1 MPTIN
6 SKRSLRQSW
15 FPATIFVAAL
25 AAACLA
31 AGGTAHAQVTRTWS
45 TFSNADWSVTGNW
58 AGGVAAG
65 ALGTTTN
72 TDTALLSASL
82 TTTQNIDVGT
92 NRNIQS
98 LTIDGGSANTNPWQ
112 ILNGNLWLTSGG
124 TIQLTGSGGA
134 RTDRVVTPLL
144 LLGNNASYTF
154 ANNSTL
160 STRLLSVEK
169 DITGQ
174 STTGNTTTIYLAG
187 SNTGTSVFMPT
198 AMSGGTNGG
207 GLAIVKQGAGTW
219 TWAANGVSSGTSFVA
234 GSFIPVTI
242 NEGRLA
248 GNQVVS
254 APRSLTLANVAGAEY
269 MAPNG
274 QGFGG

>member
-1 MPTIN
+1 MTTMN
-6 SKRSLRQSW
+6 SNRRLSQSW

-45 TFSNADWSVTGNW
+45 TISNADWSVTGNW

-72 TDTALLSASL
+72 TDTALLSAPL
-82 TTTQNIDVGT
+82 TTTQNVNVGT

-98 LTIDGGSANTNPWQ
+98 LTIDGGSANTNAWQ

-134 RTDRVVTPLL
+134 RIDRVVTPLL

-160 STRLLSVEK
+160 STRNLRIETPFST
-169 DITGQ
+169 ITGQ
-174 STTGNTTTIYLAG
+174 STTGNTTTIYLDG
-187 SNTGTSVFMPT
+187 INTGTNLFMPT

-219 TWAANGVSSGTSFVA
+219 SWTSGGGAFVA

-242 NEGRLA
+242 NEGCSRA
-248 GNQVVS
+248 HVVH
-254 APRSLTLANVAGAEY
+254 T
-269 MAPNG
+269 
-274 QGFGG
+274 